1 MVSLAH
7 LSDLHATPVRVDE
20 VTAFLNKRL
29 LGLAS
34 WRLRRSKAHRGE
46 VLEALIED
54 LATVEPDHL
63 VVTGDLTNVSCL
75 HEFEAARAWLERI
88 GTGQSVSVVPGNHDA
103 YVRVPRSASWDLWSE
118 FMDSDGGDEPSRFP
132 TLRVRGSLAIVG
144 ACSALPTLPLLAS
157 GALGGEQ
164 LERLEKLLSG
174 LTDSGLC
181 RVVLIHHPPT
191 SGAVSRRRALRDS
204 EAFRRVLSRTGAELV
219 LHGHGHRTRIG
230 SIDGPRGPIPVVGVR
245 SSSDAGEDPERRA
258 QYHVYEIE
266 PAGSGAGPEFRI
278 TTRIRG
284 YDSERGCFTDEGERR
299 L

>member
-1 MVSLAH
+1 MSTYITASGCFTPWKRPIGESNCTRPLANSLVMV
-7 LSDLHATPVRVDE
+7 R
-20 VTAFLNKRL
+20 
-29 LGLAS
+29 
-34 WRLRRSKAHRGE
+34 
-46 VLEALIED
+46 
-54 LATVEPDHL
+54 
-63 VVTGDLTNVSCL
+63 
-75 HEFEAARAWLERI
+75 
-88 GTGQSVSVVPGNHDA
+88 
-103 YVRVPRSASWDLWSE
+103 
-118 FMDSDGGDEPSRFP
+118 
-132 TLRVRGSLAIVG
+132 

-191 SGAVSRRRALRDS
+191 PGAVSRRRALRDS
-204 EAFRRVLSRTGAELV
+204 EAFRRVLCRAGAELV
-219 LHGHGHRTRIG
+219 LHGHGHRTRFG

-266 PAGSGAGPEFRI
+266 PAGSGAGSEFRI

-284 YDSERGCFTDEGERR
+284 YDSERGRFTDEGERR

>member
-7 LSDLHATPVRVDE
+7 LSDLHATPVRVDQ
-20 VTAFLNKRL
+20 VRAFMNKRL

-34 WRLRRSKAHRGE
+34 WRMRRSKAHRGE

-54 LATVEPDHL
+54 LATVEPDH
-63 VVTGDLTNVSCL
+63 VAVTGDLTNVSSP
-75 HEFEAARAWLERI
+75 HEFEAARTWLERI
-88 GTGQSVSVVPGNHDA
+88 GTGQNVSVVPGNHDA

-118 FMDSDGGDEPSRFP
+118 FMDSDGGDEPSCFP

-144 ACSALPTLPLLAS
+144 VCSALPTLPLFAS
-157 GALGGEQ
+157 GAIGREQ

-191 SGAVSRRRALRDS
+191 PGAVSPRRALRDAR
-204 EAFRRVLSRTGAELV
+204 AFRQLLSSTGAELV
-219 LHGHGHRTRIG
+219 LHGHGHRTRFG

-245 SSSDAGEDPERRA
+245 SSSDLGEDPERRA

-266 PAGSGAGPEFRI
+266 SAGSGSELRI

-284 YDSERGCFTDEGERR
+284 YDSERGCFSDEGERR

>member
-1 MVSLAH
+1 MVSVGH

-20 VTAFLNKRL
+20 ATAFLNKRL

-34 WRLRRSKAHRGE
+34 WRMRRSKAHRGE

-54 LATVEPDHL
+54 LATVEPDHV
-63 VVTGDLTNVSCL
+63 VVTGDLTNVSSP
-75 HEFEAARAWLERI
+75 HEFEAARTWLERI
-88 GTGQSVSVVPGNHDA
+88 GTGESVSVVPGNHDA

-118 FMDSDGGDEPSRFP
+118 WMDSDGGDEPSRFP

-144 ACSALPTLPLLAS
+144 LSSALPTLPFLAS

-181 RVVLIHHPPT
+181 RVLLIHHPPT
-191 SGAVSRRRALRDS
+191 PGAVSRRRELRDG
-204 EAFRRVLSRTGAELV
+204 EAFRQVLSRAGAELV
-219 LHGHGHRTRIG
+219 LHGHGHRTRFG

-245 SSSDAGEDPERRA
+245 SSTDGGEDLERRA

-266 PAGSGAGPEFRI
+266 PGVDGAEFRI

-284 YDSERGCFTDEGERR
+284 YDSARDLFTDEGERR

>member
-1 MVSLAH
+1 MHRQVCEH
-7 LSDLHATPVRVDE
+7 LPVQTYG
-20 VTAFLNKRL
+20 TAMWLNQTDNHVKSRRF
-29 LGLAS
+29 A
-34 WRLRRSKAHRGE
+34 RPIRSKQTNNFTCPNLNTD
-46 VLEALIED
+46 VLNNPTSMI
-54 LATVEPDHL
+54 HF
-63 VVTGDLTNVSCL
+63 C
-75 HEFEAARAWLERI
+75 
-88 GTGQSVSVVPGNHDA
+88 
-103 YVRVPRSASWDLWSE
+103 SWDLWSE

-144 ACSALPTLPLLAS
+144 VCSALPTLPLLAS

-191 SGAVSRRRALRDS
+191 PGAVSRRRALRDA
-204 EAFRRVLSRTGAELV
+204 EAFRQVLSRTGAELV
-219 LHGHGHRTRIG
+219 LHGHGHRTRFG
-230 SIDGPRGPIPVVGVR
+230 SIDALRGPIPVVGVR

-266 PAGSGAGPEFRI
+266 PAGSGAGSEFRI

-284 YDSERGCFTDEGERR
+284 YDSESGCFTDAGERR